1 MAKEAKPDLITK
13 TSIMLGVGEEDAD
26 VLKTLHGVSYF
37 LACRIAADKG
47 GRIALREVSVDV
59 VTFGQYM
66 RPTKRHMKVSEYITP
81 EKFEYWAGIARS
93 MGFLYVSSGPLVRS
107 SFKANELLKTAL
119 GERLMRGMSRRVSN
133 VSTIKDGERQV
144 LKGVTV

>member
-1 MAKEAKPDLITK
+1 MFLLLYTVRFKLIFT
-13 TSIMLGVGEEDAD
+13 
-26 VLKTLHGVSYF
+26 
-37 LACRIAADKG
+37 RIERG
-47 GRIALREVSVDV
+47 LMTILCVELRKVEVDV

-81 EKFEYWAGIARS
+81 EKFEYWAGVARS

-119 GERLMRGMSRRVSN
+119 GERLVRGMSRKVGN
-133 VSTIKDGERQV
+133 VSTIQNGERKT
-144 LKGVTV
+144 LEGVTA